1 MSNENESGPI
11 GYKRPP
17 VTKQF
22 KPGRSGNPRGRP
34 KKVRSLKDE
43 VLDELGEV
51 TRIREDGRELEI
63 SKARAIAKSL
73 VHAAAGGNMRATT
86 ALLTLF
92 AKSFGDITEPQDQT
106 PTSEDSEILDDY
118 IDREVRR
125 RANTGDATAENPPT
139 DLEKQRK
146 HENER

>member
-17 VTKQF
+17 VTTQF
-22 KPGRSGNPRGRP
+22 KPGRSGNPSGRP

-73 VHAAAGGNMRATT
+73 VRAAAGGNMRATT

-92 AKSFGDITEPQDQT
+92 AKGSGDITEPQDQM
-106 PTSEDSEILDDY
+106 PTSEDNEILDDY
-118 IDREVRR
+118 IDREARR
-125 RANTGDATAENPPT
+125 RANTCDATAYHPPT
-139 DLEKQRK
+139 DLEKQR
-146 HENER
+146 RT